1 MTPLRQRMIEEM
13 VRRNYGDRTIKTYVG
28 AIAAIAKHYKKP
40 PTRLNADEVRAW
52 QLSMRER
59 GLSFS
64 TYNIHSC
71 ALRFFFRYVDPRGD
85 DLTTLVPFARR
96 ERKLPTILAQDE
108 VRALLAAITDGRDRV
123 MVTVAYAC
131 GLRVS
136 ELASLRVA
144 DVDGARK
151 LLHIHAGKGRKDR
164 LVPISDSLLQLLRDY
179 YRVYRPKEW
188 LFVGHDG
195 AHVVDRTVQR
205 AVREAG
211 VRAGIKKKVTPHILR
226 HCFATHMLEA
236 GVDLRTV
243 QSMLGHNS
251 IGTTIRY
258 HHVAR
263 HVVTAMKS
271 PLDILDITV

>member
-1 MTPLRQRMIEEM
+1 MIDEL
-13 VRRNYGDRTIKTYVG
+13 VRRNYGERTIKTYVG
-28 AIAAIAKHYKKP
+28 AVAAIARKFKKSP
-40 PTRLNADEVRAW
+40 DKLTADEVRAW
-52 QLSMRER
+52 QLSMREQGR
-59 GLSFS
+59 SFS
-64 TYNIHSC
+64 TYNTHSC

-85 DLTTLVPFARR
+85 DLTILVPFARR
-96 ERKLPTILAQDE
+96 ERKLPTILSQDE
-108 VRALLAAITDGRDRV
+108 VRALLASIADGRDRV

-136 ELASLRVA
+136 ELASLRVV

-164 LVPISDSLLQLLRDY
+164 LVPLSESLLSLLRDY
-179 YRVYRPKEW
+179 YRIYRPKEW
-188 LFVGHDG
+188 LFVGSRG
-195 AHVVDRTVQR
+195 GHVVDRTVQR

-211 VRAGIKKKVTPHILR
+211 VRAGMKKKVTPHTLR

-243 QSMLGHNS
+243 QSMLGHNN
-251 IGTTIRY
+251 IATTIRY

-263 HVVTAMKS
+263 QVVTAMKS
-271 PLDILDITV
+271 PLDILDIDV

>member
-1 MTPLRQRMIEEM
+1 MTPLRKRMIDEL
-13 VRRNYGDRTIKTYVG
+13 VRRNYGERTIKTYV
-28 AIAAIAKHYKKP
+28 AAVAAIAKSLKKSP
-40 PTRLNADEVRAW
+40 DRLTADEVRAW
-52 QLSMRER
+52 QLSLRER

-64 TYNIHSC
+64 TYNTHSC
-71 ALRFFFRYVDPRGD
+71 ALRFFFRYVDPRGA

-164 LVPISDSLLQLLRDY
+164 LVPLSDSLLSLLRDY

-188 LFVGHDG
+188 LFVGTDG
-195 AHVVDRTVQR
+195 AHVADRTVQR
-205 AVREAG
+205 SVREAG

-236 GVDLRTV
+236 GVDIRTV
-243 QSMLGHNS
+243 QSMLGHNN
-251 IGTTIRY
+251 IATTIRY

-263 HVVTAMKS
+263 QVVTAMKS
-271 PLDILDITV
+271 PLDILDG